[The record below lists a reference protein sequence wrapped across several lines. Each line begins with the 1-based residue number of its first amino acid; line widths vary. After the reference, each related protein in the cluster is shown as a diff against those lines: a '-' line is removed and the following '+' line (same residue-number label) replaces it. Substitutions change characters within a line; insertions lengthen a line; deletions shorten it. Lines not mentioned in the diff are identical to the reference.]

1 MPTEEKTSIRG
12 ELFVLVLALLSVLLL
27 ILEFA
32 GEFAPEDRRF
42 LERADL
48 VIAMLFLIEFTV
60 RLARAPDRKAF
71 MKKYWWELLAS
82 IPVTN
87 EFARSLRGLRLLRI
101 IRLLRILRVIRL
113 AVRLRILFERSQ
125 RFAGNTH
132 IITITTTAGV
142 VVLTGSLAFHFFESG
157 TNQNVKSLWDSFWWA
172 MVTVSTVGYGDIY
185 PVTIGG
191 RLTAMLLMLIGV
203 GVLGSYVAAI
213 TNYVVGNRSEGG

>member
-32 GEFAPEDRRF
+32 GEFSPEDRRF

-82 IPVTN
+82 IPLTN
-87 EFARSLRGLRLLRI
+87 EVARSLRGLRLLRI

-142 VVLTGSLAFHFFESG
+142 VVMTGSLAFHFFESG

-185 PVTIGG
+185 PVTTGG

-213 TNYVVGNRSEGG
+213 TNYVVGNRSEPG